1 MALDHISTRTYSSEP
16 NSVLNKLLNH
26 IKTIGGRVMG
36 SAYSRAALRIRI
48 HALIFNQG
56 LPSIFLTLDLADIHS
71 PVALYFAGVNLD
83 LDNIRIEQLMT
94 TYKRAETIA
103 CHPIATAKFFH
114 LLITNILD
122 TMIVG
127 GVLGPVKAYFGTV
140 ENQGRGSLHLHLFI
154 WLDHDMKQVDMK
166 ENIRNTDFREKL
178 KAYLEDIVK
187 EDLDQFKDEY
197 VFENFDG
204 IPANQGVDGEYDI
217 DDSEQLLEL
226 LGNLDEYT
234 ATAANAN
241 KKSTENKYIEE
252 TIEAAENVG
261 RFSHMNSY
269 QQSSFN
275 EFINL
280 TDRQLVPFVSATPD
294 LVRLNTK
301 WQEQLKPERER
312 VRRSSTTGN
321 CDRMDDTLD
330 LNAAKDA
337 VITVVNS
344 NTYNKN
350 IFENCGSILPVV
362 SITTNFPTQKSIAD
376 EFTLNREQRAAFMI
390 ITSHLDGDSRC
401 RTGDNSGQLRM
412 CIPGCGGTGKS
423 QLIRALTKYS
433 LVTKRTQ
440 MVRKLAPTGIAAAEI
455 GGMTIHSFLGEQ
467 RNSGKART
475 IKAGDLK
482 LEKEWRLIEYLLI
495 DEMSMVGLT
504 LLVKLNRII
513 SAAKHVDPQIPFG
526 APILVFRN
534 EVRTQLNCEAAIH
547 NATQS
552 GYAPIVCV
560 AQDTCKGKPIE
571 DPILIKKLLELSDNK
586 TEHLPGLLPFVPGL
600 PVILTQ
606 NIAIKLGLINGING
620 IFRQLVHQPDF
631 MSTDVLLQAFP
642 NNTQYVH

>member
-1 MALDHISTRTYSSEP
+1 
-16 NSVLNKLLNH
+16 
-26 IKTIGGRVMG
+26 MG

-56 LPSIFLTLDLADIHS
+56 LPSIFLTLDPADIHS

-154 WLDHDMKQVDMK
+154 WLDHNMKQVDMK

-294 LVRLNTK
+294 LV
-301 WQEQLKPERER
+301 
-312 VRRSSTTGN
+312 
-321 CDRMDDTLD
+321 
-330 LNAAKDA
+330 
-337 VITVVNS
+337 
-344 NTYNKN
+344 
-350 IFENCGSILPVV
+350 
-362 SITTNFPTQKSIAD
+362 
-376 EFTLNREQRAAFMI
+376 
-390 ITSHLDGDSRC
+390 
-401 RTGDNSGQLRM
+401 
-412 CIPGCGGTGKS
+412 
-423 QLIRALTKYS
+423 
-433 LVTKRTQ
+433 
-440 MVRKLAPTGIAAAEI
+440 
-455 GGMTIHSFLGEQ
+455 
-467 RNSGKART
+467 
-475 IKAGDLK
+475 
-482 LEKEWRLIEYLLI
+482 
-495 DEMSMVGLT
+495 
-504 LLVKLNRII
+504 
-513 SAAKHVDPQIPFG
+513 
-526 APILVFRN
+526 
-534 EVRTQLNCEAAIH
+534 
-547 NATQS
+547 
-552 GYAPIVCV
+552 
-560 AQDTCKGKPIE
+560 
-571 DPILIKKLLELSDNK
+571 
-586 TEHLPGLLPFVPGL
+586 
-600 PVILTQ
+600 
-606 NIAIKLGLINGING
+606 
-620 IFRQLVHQPDF
+620 
-631 MSTDVLLQAFP
+631 
-642 NNTQYVH
+642 

>member
-1 MALDHISTRTYSSEP
+1 
-16 NSVLNKLLNH
+16 
-26 IKTIGGRVMG
+26 MG

-56 LPSIFLTLDLADIHS
+56 LPSIFLTLDPADIHS

-526 APILVFRN
+526 GVNVIFLGDYLQYRPVYD
-534 EVRTQLNCEAAIH
+534 AALH
-547 NATQS
+547 TNFS
-552 GYAPIVCV
+552 
-560 AQDTCKGKPIE
+560 
-571 DPILIKKLLELSDNK
+571 LLSK
-586 TEHLPGLLPFVPGL
+586 TKFNNVSH
-600 PVILTQ
+600 
-606 NIAIKLGLINGING
+606 
-620 IFRQLVHQPDF
+620 
-631 MSTDVLLQAFP
+631 VL
-642 NNTQYVH
+642 